1 MSESMLPHPVQQV
14 IDELGRLPGIGP
26 KTAARLTFHL
36 LRQSKARTDQ
46 LSRALVELK
55 EKVVI
60 CGQCFNIS
68 DTPVCHICSS
78 PKRDHRLVCVVS
90 EPLDTL
96 AIEKTRE
103 FKGVYHVLHGELSP
117 IDGIGP
123 DQLKIKELES
133 RLADTELAI
142 EELILA
148 TNPTTEGE
156 TTALYLARLAQPYQ
170 VKVTRLAHG
179 IPIGGDIEYA
189 DEVTLMSA
197 LMHRTA
203 FTV

>member
-1 MSESMLPHPVQQV
+1 MNDSILPQPVQQV
-14 IDELGRLPGIGP
+14 IDDLGRLPGIGP

-36 LRQSKARTDQ
+36 LRQSKARTQQ
-46 LSRALVELK
+46 LSRALLELK
-55 EKVVI
+55 EKVI
-60 CGQCFNIS
+60 FCENCFNIS
-68 DTPVCHICSS
+68 ETPVCHICSS
-78 PKRDHRLVCVVS
+78 PKRDHSLICVVS
-90 EPLDTL
+90 EPLDAL

-103 FKGVYHVLHGELSP
+103 FKGVYHVLNGEMSP

-123 DQLKIKELES
+123 DQLKVKELEN
-133 RLADTELAI
+133 RLKDQTI
-142 EELILA
+142 KIKELILA

-156 TTALYLARLAQPYQ
+156 TTALYLAKLAEPYR

-197 LMHRTA
+197 LAHRTA
-203 FTV
+203 FTA